1 MGSDGDLHP
10 KLAFSNICLE
20 VMAIGFQVFL
30 KIILVLYLVSV
41 PKIYLRILF
50 LASAPEKTEWP

>member
-20 VMAIGFQVFL
+20 VMAIAFQVVL
-30 KIILVLYLVSV
+30 KTNYELSLV
-41 PKIYLRILF
+41 
-50 LASAPEKTEWP
+50 